1 MFELQTNKQVVT
13 YVIYSGNIV
22 NPLNS
27 YVSGINTYN
36 VKVISMID
44 KNGDDIFENIIQ
56 KIKNGKQLEKQDLIN
71 LTFTPI
77 MGGKSDKVTRILNA
91 IKIIKDINTEYKYD
105 VESMI
110 YAFASKFL
118 KGKDLE
124 KVKEE
129 LKMTELG
136 KIIKDEGKKEKAI
149 ETAKIAIKKGMDS
162 ETIRDLTGLT
172 IEEIELIKQVMN

>member
-1 MFELQTNKQVVT
+1 
-13 YVIYSGNIV
+13 
-22 NPLNS
+22 
-27 YVSGINTYN
+27 
-36 VKVISMID
+36 
-44 KNGDDIFENIIQ
+44 
-56 KIKNGKQLEKQDLIN
+56 
-71 LTFTPI
+71 
-77 MGGKSDKVTRILNA
+77 
-91 IKIIKDINTEYKYD
+91 
-105 VESMI
+105 MI

-129 LKMTELG
+129 LKITELG

>member
-1 MFELQTNKQVVT
+1 M
-13 YVIYSGNIV
+13 
-22 NPLNS
+22 
-27 YVSGINTYN
+27 
-36 VKVISMID
+36 ISMID

-91 IKIIKDINTEYKYD
+91 IK
-105 VESMI
+105 
-110 YAFASKFL
+110 
-118 KGKDLE
+118 
-124 KVKEE
+124 
-129 LKMTELG
+129 
-136 KIIKDEGKKEKAI
+136 
-149 ETAKIAIKKGMDS
+149 KGMDS